1 MADEEIIIPDEDDED
16 YETDVIDESLL
27 QGTEPSVQDLLKDYE
42 TRKQSYATTHHL
54 TKYEKTKILAERSQQ
69 LSNGS
74 PPFVDIKGTPRNTY
88 EIALQELHEHKIPF
102 LLKRPY
108 GNGYEIWKVSD
119 LS

>member
-1 MADEEIIIPDEDDED
+1 MADEEIIIPDEDDEE
-16 YETDVIDESLL
+16 YETDMMDDSLL
-27 QGTEPSVQDLLKDYE
+27 KESEPSVQELLKDYE
-42 TRKQSYATTHHL
+42 TRKQTYQTSKYL

-74 PPFVDIKGTPRNTY
+74 PAFVKVKGTPRNTY
-88 EIALQELHEHKIPF
+88 EIALQELQEHKIPF

>member
-1 MADEEIIIPDEDDED
+1 MADDDAIIPEEDDYDTE
-16 YETDVIDESLL
+16 VIEEGVL
-27 QGTEPSVQDLLKDYE
+27 QETEPSVQDLLKDYE
-42 TRKQSYATTHHL
+42 TLKKTYQTPHHL

-74 PPFVDIKGTPRNTY
+74 PAFVDVKGTPRNTY
-88 EIALQELHEHKIPF
+88 EIALQELQEKQIPF

-108 GNGYEIWKVSD
+108 GNGYEIWKVCD